1 MNKYETRN
9 DVPLKY
15 RWDLTDIFKDTNEFD
30 KSCDEVNE
38 EIKLID
44 NYIGCTKNSD
54 KLLEFLEFDTNL
66 TLKIVDLDIYSM
78 TINDQDLN
86 DPLGVKLVGKTNT
99 LRTDYYTKSSFF
111 NPELLSLNKD
121 EHNLY

>member
-1 MNKYETRN
+1 
-9 DVPLKY
+9 
-15 RWDLTDIFKDTNEFD
+15 
-30 KSCDEVNE
+30 
-38 EIKLID
+38 
-44 NYIGCTKNSD
+44 
-54 KLLEFLEFDTNL
+54 
-66 TLKIVDLDIYSM
+66 M

-121 EHNLY
+121 EYNNLFKNKKLLKYKSMLDDIYRYKNHILDKNEEEKKELEEKYNPDNLFKKEKQIKILKEENTSLIEYKKTNMLK